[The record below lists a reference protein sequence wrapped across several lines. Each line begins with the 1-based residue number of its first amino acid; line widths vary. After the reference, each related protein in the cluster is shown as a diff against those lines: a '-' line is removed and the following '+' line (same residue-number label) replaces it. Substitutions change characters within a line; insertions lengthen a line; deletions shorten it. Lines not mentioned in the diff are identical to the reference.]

1 MPTHPHLQLLQQQT
15 DLDSG
20 PEGGKVR
27 RQARERVEEVLQLA
41 CQLVRQLCHQERQ
54 QLSVCVVC
62 HVAIAASAQ
71 AAEGLRDVGLAALV
85 AGRAEVQLPE
95 RVADRVVCCS
105 LEFGT
110 PGQTQG
116 RARVF

>member
-1 MPTHPHLQLLQQQT
+1 
-15 DLDSG
+15 
-20 PEGGKVR
+20 
-27 RQARERVEEVLQLA
+27 
-41 CQLVRQLCHQERQ
+41 
-54 QLSVCVVC
+54 
-62 HVAIAASAQ
+62 
-71 AAEGLRDVGLAALV
+71 
-85 AGRAEVQLPE
+85 VQLPE